1 MTDDIV
7 TRLRDI
13 ASLRGPMAGNVIPI
27 ACTEAADEIERL
39 RNAIFAI
46 HEEAHGKLPS
56 GSWWGA
62 INYAV
67 DLAEG
72 HFKNCQCGERYD

>member
-1 MTDDIV
+1 MVADDIV
-7 TRLRDI
+7 TRLRELLDGPVPMTVERQD
-13 ASLRGPMAGNVIPI
+13 LR
-27 ACTEAADEIERL
+27 EAAGEIERL